1 MTKVIIISG
10 GNLDSFYEQTLQY
23 LHDKYHS
30 YPSSLSGSSMS
41 ETEAAELGQNEAQ
54 AKRHGRGGGDD
65 DDLVPIGKRV
75 I

>member
-30 YPSSLSGSSMS
+30 YPSSLSGSAMS
-41 ETEAAELGQNEAQ
+41 EAEAAELAENEAM
-54 AKRHGRGGGDD
+54 AKHSANRSNQE
-65 DDLVPIGKRV
+65 PIGKRIV
-75 I
+75 

>member
-1 MTKVIIISG
+1 
-10 GNLDSFYEQTLQY
+10 
-23 LHDKYHS
+23 
-30 YPSSLSGSSMS
+30 MS